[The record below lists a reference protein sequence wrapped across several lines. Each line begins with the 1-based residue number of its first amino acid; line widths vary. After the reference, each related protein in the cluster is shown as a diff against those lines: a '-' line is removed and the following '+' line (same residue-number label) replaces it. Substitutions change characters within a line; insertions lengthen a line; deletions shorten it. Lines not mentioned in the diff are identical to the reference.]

1 MLSNRPDVKNA
12 EYSLAQ
18 AFYNTA
24 GARSAFY
31 PALSL
36 SGTLGWTTTEVLRRL
51 DPAKWIFNAAASL
64 VQPIFNAGRNQAQ
77 LRIAKAQQQEA
88 LLSFPADPA
97 QRWSRS
103 EQCLAK
109 CQSARSKVDLRQKQV
124 ASLETAVESTQ
135 LLMRHGST
143 TYLEVLTAQ
152 QTLLSAQLS
161 QITTASRRFG
171 YRRSLPT
178 LWAAAVSRTRNEQ
191 IAMKRR
197 VTREDIIRT
206 TRDLIIR
213 DGIRA
218 VRVDEIAQKLEISK
232 RTLYELFS
240 DKDTLVGECWDK
252 IREEQEKKIAG
263 YLFYQP
269 GSALE
274 QAQNLI
280 REYIDALCMISC
292 ISLQELQQKVSYADS
307 YEKNR
312 RFWLDSF
319 TEVLEHCIADN
330 SVLPDVDCPLFAK
343 QLMNMLLNLY
353 LEGGTRQ
360 EMDAFGW
367 AFLRGIATHRGIEWL
382 DGKKPNS

>member
-1 MLSNRPDVKNA
+1 
-12 EYSLAQ
+12 
-18 AFYNTA
+18 
-24 GARSAFY
+24 
-31 PALSL
+31 
-36 SGTLGWTTTEVLRRL
+36 
-51 DPAKWIFNAAASL
+51 
-64 VQPIFNAGRNQAQ
+64 
-77 LRIAKAQQQEA
+77 
-88 LLSFPADPA
+88 
-97 QRWSRS
+97 
-103 EQCLAK
+103 
-109 CQSARSKVDLRQKQV
+109 
-124 ASLETAVESTQ
+124 
-135 LLMRHGST
+135 
-143 TYLEVLTAQ
+143 
-152 QTLLSAQLS
+152 
-161 QITTASRRFG
+161 
-171 YRRSLPT
+171 
-178 LWAAAVSRTRNEQ
+178 
-191 IAMKRR
+191 MKRR

-240 DKDTLVGECWDK
+240 DKDTLVEECWDK

-274 QAQNLI
+274 QAQNLV
-280 REYIDALCMISC
+280 REYIAALWMISC
-292 ISLQELQQKVSYADS
+292 ISLQELQRKVSYADS
-307 YEKNR
+307 YEKSR
-312 RFWLDSF
+312 RFWQDSF
-319 TEVLEHCIADN
+319 AESLEHCVADG
-330 SVLPDVDCPLFAK
+330 SLLPDVDCPLFAK